1 MIIPPS
7 RFVGLHS
14 HSGASTFDGMG
25 LPQEHI
31 EFCRENGLDAWSL
44 TDHGHMNGF
53 GHAWLHNNNI
63 NKAGA
68 KFKLLAGCEM
78 YLHPD
83 LEEWR
88 RDLDRSKNGE
98 EVNESIVTP
107 LIAEVDSNDET
118 TSVTIEEVAS
128 LTTENEDE
136 TKSTKLYKPV
146 NRRHHLVVI
155 PKTSEALERLFGL
168 VSKSYSE
175 GFYRFPRIDYKML
188 KEAAKGDF
196 FVSSACIGGALSF
209 EIFQEI
215 QGVEFDNLSW
225 KLLDDSSLMNR
236 VISRIGKVYD
246 RMTDAVGR
254 DNFHL
259 ELQFNKLQAQ
269 HLTNRALIEFARREN
284 LTDKLVV
291 TCDSHY
297 ARPDHWRERE
307 IYKKLGRLNF
317 DSFNPDA
324 IPKTRDELKCELYPK
339 NASQVWESYMETRG
353 DANFYDDVLVKDAVE
368 RTWDIAHNEIGN
380 VQPDCSIKLPTYVI
394 PKGKTAIE
402 ALTDSVKAGLRAK
415 GLHTNKEYVERAL
428 YELKV
433 IRDKDFASYFLTMA
447 EIIKLAKTQMIVG
460 PGRGSACG
468 SIVCYV
474 LEITDVDPIKYDLL
488 FERFISIDREG
499 LPDIDNDVE
508 DRGKLIDMMKSMF
521 GSENIVPISNYN
533 TFKLKSLIRDI
544 SRFYG
549 LPLDEVNESLKTVD
563 KDVVQATKNVG
574 DDKNLF
580 VLTFDDS
587 YKYSKPFREFIDRYP
602 HIGESVKV
610 LFRQNKSLGRHA
622 GGVIVSERIAERMPL
637 IASRGEQQTPGV
649 EGMNYKHL
657 EMLGWV
663 KIDILGL
670 ETLRVVR
677 RAVELI
683 ITRQGENRRRFE
695 ICLDDGKKVFLFGDQ
710 LVSTAR
716 GEVRVDEL
724 QQSDDVVALPPM
736 R

>member
-1 MIIPPS
+1 MQ
-7 RFVGLHS
+7 FV
-14 HSGASTFDGMG
+14 
-25 LPQEHI
+25 EI
-31 EFCRENGLDAWSL
+31 
-44 TDHGHMNGF
+44 
-53 GHAWLHNNNI
+53 
-63 NKAGA
+63 
-68 KFKLLAGCEM
+68 
-78 YLHPD
+78 
-83 LEEWR
+83 
-88 RDLDRSKNGE
+88 
-98 EVNESIVTP
+98 ESIEDV
-107 LIAEVDSNDET
+107 EET
-118 TSVTIEEVAS
+118 IDVFDITV
-128 LTTENEDE
+128 ED
-136 TKSTKLYKPV
+136 
-146 NRRHHLVVI
+146 NHNFFANGMLVHN
-155 PKTSEALERLFGL
+155 
-168 VSKSYSE
+168 
-175 GFYRFPRIDYKML
+175 
-188 KEAAKGDF
+188 
-196 FVSSACIGGALSF
+196 CIGGALSF

-324 IPKTRDELKCELYPK
+324 IPKTREELKCELYPK

-460 PGRGSACG
+460 PGRGCFVPG
-468 SIVCYV
+468 SRVKMSDGMFSLIETIIIGDEVVDAYGV
-474 LEITDVDPIKYDLL
+474 SQKVTDTLTYDVNEELIELEIDDGTIIRCTKDHEILTTNRGFVKAEDLT
-488 FERFISIDREG
+488 S
-499 LPDIDNDVE
+499 E
-508 DRGKLIDMMKSMF
+508 DD
-521 GSENIVPISNYN
+521 
-533 TFKLKSLIRDI
+533 
-544 SRFYG
+544 
-549 LPLDEVNESLKTVD
+549 
-563 KDVVQATKNVG
+563 
-574 DDKNLF
+574 
-580 VLTFDDS
+580 
-587 YKYSKPFREFIDRYP
+587 
-602 HIGESVKV
+602 
-610 LFRQNKSLGRHA
+610 
-622 GGVIVSERIAERMPL
+622 IAE
-637 IASRGEQQTPGV
+637 V
-649 EGMNYKHL
+649 
-657 EMLGWV
+657 
-663 KIDILGL
+663 
-670 ETLRVVR
+670 
-677 RAVELI
+677 
-683 ITRQGENRRRFE
+683 
-695 ICLDDGKKVFLFGDQ
+695 
-710 LVSTAR
+710 
-716 GEVRVDEL
+716 
-724 QQSDDVVALPPM
+724 
-736 R
+736 